1 MFIPYGTDAPVY
13 HWPWA
18 TGVMVVINVVVMI
31 MQYLNPEGVAPHDA
45 FLEFQLVF
53 ADGLHPIQWLTSNFM
68 HAGALHLIINM
79 VFLAIFGF
87 IVEGKSGPWL
97 FTAIYLLVGV
107 VSAAVGQLLFLP
119 FVDYYEGICWLGA
132 EGPIYGLMMVAVIWA
147 PQDNIKM
154 VLIFNALFAI
164 FVMKAIAFDVPVL
177 MFSLIFIVWSFVVPS
192 MLGMPVLLSMVNITG
207 AVLGIG
213 LGVVLLL
220 ASWVDGE
227 QRDLISMFSE
237 LAGYAPIK
245 KKLTRSEKEA
255 LREQKRERAQQ
266 RKDNLVLYRR
276 SMAAHI
282 SAGNPDA
289 AVKTFRKIQKI
300 DETARWGQAELLS
313 LISAFQKKSN
323 WDSVILYSHQ
333 YLQEHS
339 VKRASA
345 AINLAK
351 VLLIEKHSPRKA
363 MDVIR
368 GLGDLN
374 RLSDKQKT
382 IIKQIVAKGNK
393 MIAEGAIELD

>member
-313 LISAFQKKSN
+313 LISAFQN
-323 WDSVILYSHQ
+323 GTL
-333 YLQEHS
+333 
-339 VKRASA
+339 
-345 AINLAK
+345 
-351 VLLIEKHSPRKA
+351 
-363 MDVIR
+363 
-368 GLGDLN
+368 
-374 RLSDKQKT
+374 
-382 IIKQIVAKGNK
+382 
-393 MIAEGAIELD
+393 